1 MRHTAKQI
9 VKKQTMN
16 KYLCGAI
23 YAVSPIV
30 LWAVSFFIISLFV
43 SEGAF
48 DAGGWI
54 VNIIAYSVLLCLGG
68 CASLAIL
75 AYYIIV
81 IMIWTDKIYKH

>member
-1 MRHTAKQI
+1 
-9 VKKQTMN
+9 
-16 KYLCGAI
+16 
-23 YAVSPIV
+23 
-30 LWAVSFFIISLFV
+30 VSFFIISLFV

-81 IMIWTDKIYKH
+81 IMI